1 MRLPMSLA
9 QKIVIKVAI
18 PMLALFILI
27 FSMLNRSLQN
37 YVKNSEQNL
46 LIEKAEGIEAQIRDD
61 LDKVSQV
68 IMDAECFING
78 NYHDS
83 ESILESLSSL
93 SALFPDT
100 NGFYAGF
107 EDGRYLDGGG
117 WVPEEG
123 WDARK
128 RDWYLD
134 GKKAGGKVFYT
145 EPYLDSQTGLTCIS
159 ITKAFKDPEGNF
171 AGVISF
177 DYYFNLIQA
186 IIENKIQEGQTAFI
200 INDKAAFVYHK
211 DYSVENT
218 LDQIEGGKYR
228 NFSKAIVDS
237 TLEFTPTDFLG
248 SKYYFTAN
256 QIQGTDW
263 HLIFGI
269 TKSVIETSSR
279 KIMNILLVGFV
290 LLFVILLG
298 LIFISLNKSIRPLK
312 TTAVSF
318 QNISAGNA
326 DLTQRLETL
335 QTRDEISEVVGGFN
349 QFVEKLQHIVS
360 GIKDSNGRLIQVDK
374 DLQDCTQDTAT
385 SINGILGTINDVGK
399 QIMVQAKNVEET
411 SMAVDLISQN
421 VDVLD
426 RTVSNQSDSVAQASS
441 AVEEM
446 IGNITSVNTSVS
458 RMYKSFEEFNQQAQT
473 GVQVQ
478 GEVDQYVKQIIDQSK
493 MLQEANAV
501 IASIAAQTNLL
512 AMNAAIESAH
522 AGEAGKGFGVVADEI
537 RKLSETS
544 SSQSKTIGDQ
554 LSNISQTI
562 QNIVEGASS
571 SSRIFNSVS
580 EKIQFT
586 SELVRQIKAAMDEQE
601 IGSKQILDSLK
612 TMSEAT
618 SDVQNSSTA
627 IIRQK
632 TEISEKVS
640 GLLET
645 TSKIQ
650 NSVESMG
657 DGAQKI
663 ESTGRLLSDISSK
676 MQNSIDRIG
685 DQIDEFKV

>member
-1 MRLPMSLA
+1 MSLS
-9 QKIVIKVAI
+9 QKIVIKVAVPTLI
-18 PMLALFILI
+18 LFIII

-37 YVKNSEQNL
+37 YVKTSEQNL
-46 LIEKAEGIEAQIRDD
+46 LLEKAENIEIQIKED
-61 LDKVSQV
+61 LDLVSQV
-68 IMDAECFING
+68 IKDAGCFITG
-78 NYHDS
+78 NFYNT
-83 ESILESLSSL
+83 EVTLKNLEAL
-93 SALFPDT
+93 SAQFPDT

-107 EDGRYLDGGG
+107 EDGRYMDGGG
-117 WVPEEG
+117 WIPEEG

-134 GKKAGGKVFYT
+134 GKKAGGKIFYT

-159 ITKAFKDPEGNF
+159 ITKAFNDPDGKF

-177 DYYFNLIQA
+177 DYTFNVIQS
-186 IIENKIQEGQTAFI
+186 IIENKIQEGQAAFI
-200 INDKAAFVYHK
+200 VNDKSAFIYHNK
-211 DYSVENT
+211 YSVEES
-218 LDQIEGGKYR
+218 LDKIENGKYR
-228 NFSKAIVDS
+228 DFSRNIIGEKLSFIPI
-237 TLEFTPTDFLG
+237 EFLG
-248 SKYYFTAN
+248 SNYYFTATK
-256 QIQGTDW
+256 IDGTDW

-269 TKSVIETSSR
+269 PKSDVEMNSHR
-279 KIMNILLVGFV
+279 IMNILLVGFA
-290 LLFVILLG
+290 LLFTILLG

-312 TTAVSF
+312 NTAVSF
-318 QNISAGNA
+318 QDISAGNA
-326 DLTQRLETL
+326 DLTKRLETL
-335 QTRDEISEVVGGFN
+335 QNKDEISDVVCGFN
-349 QFVEKLQHIVS
+349 QFVEKLQNIVS
-360 GIKDSNGRLIQVDK
+360 GIKDSNGKLIQVDR
-374 DLQDCTQDTAT
+374 DLQNCTQDTAT
-385 SINGILGTINDVGK
+385 SIDGILETINEVGK
-399 QIMVQAKNVEET
+399 QIMVQAKDVEET

-426 RTVSNQSDSVAQASS
+426 KTVSNQSDSVSQASS

-446 IGNITSVNTSVS
+446 IGNITSVNNSVS

-478 GEVDQYVKQIIDQSK
+478 SEVDQYVKQIIEQSK

-571 SSRIFNSVS
+571 SSKIFNSVS

-601 IGSKQILDSLK
+601 VGSKQILDSLK

-663 ESTGRLLSDISSK
+663 ENTGKLLSDISSK
-676 MQNSIDRIG
+676 MQNSIERIG

>member
-1 MRLPMSLA
+1 MSLSR
-9 QKIVIKVAI
+9 KIVIKVAV
-18 PMLALFILI
+18 PTLVLFIVI
-27 FSMLNRSLQN
+27 FSMLNRSLQD
-37 YVKNSEQNL
+37 YVKKSEQNL
-46 LIEKAEGIEAQIRDD
+46 LLEKAENIEVKIKED
-61 LDKVSQV
+61 LDLISRV
-68 IMDAECFING
+68 IKDAECFITG
-78 NYHDS
+78 NFYDS
-83 ESILESLSSL
+83 KIVLKSLESLS
-93 SALFPDT
+93 AQYPDT

-159 ITKAFKDPEGNF
+159 ITKSFNDPDGKF
-171 AGVISF
+171 AGVIAF
-177 DYYFNLIQA
+177 DYTFNIIQS
-186 IIENKIQEGQTAFI
+186 IIENKIQEGQAAFI
-200 INDKAAFVYHK
+200 VNGKSAFIYHDK
-211 DYSVENT
+211 YSVEDS
-218 LDQIEGGKYR
+218 LDKIENGKYMDFAR
-228 NFSKAIVDS
+228 SITEEKLS
-237 TLEFTPTDFLG
+237 FTPTEFLG
-248 SKYYFTAN
+248 SNYYFSATK
-256 QIQGTDW
+256 IDGTDW

-269 TKSVIETSSR
+269 PKSDVEMNSR
-279 KIMNILLVGFV
+279 RIMNILLVGFA
-290 LLFVILLG
+290 LLFIIFLG

-312 TTAVSF
+312 NTAVSF
-318 QNISAGNA
+318 QDIFAGNA
-326 DLTQRLETL
+326 DLTKRLDNLENK
-335 QTRDEISEVVGGFN
+335 DEIADVVHGFN
-349 QFVEKLQHIVS
+349 NFVEKLQNIVG
-360 GIKDSNGRLIQVDK
+360 GIKNSNGKLIQVDK
-374 DLQDCTQDTAT
+374 DLQSCTRKTAT
-385 SINGILGTINDVGK
+385 SINEIIGTISDVGQ
-399 QIMVQAKNVEET
+399 QIVVQSQNVEET
-411 SMAVDLISQN
+411 SRAVELISQN
-421 VDVLD
+421 VDGLD
-426 RTVSNQSDSVAQASS
+426 RTVTNQSESVAQASS

-446 IGNITSVNTSVS
+446 IGNITSVNNSVS

-478 GEVDQYVKQIIDQSK
+478 SEVDKLVKDIIEQSK

-501 IASIAAQTNLL
+501 IASIAAQINLL

-571 SSRIFNSVS
+571 SSKIFNSVS

-612 TMSEAT
+612 TMTEAT
-618 SDVQNSSTA
+618 SDVQSSSAA
-627 IIRQK
+627 IIKQK
-632 TEISEKVS
+632 TEISQKVS
-640 GLLET
+640 GLLDT

-650 NSVESMG
+650 TSVESMG
-657 DGAQKI
+657 IGAQEI
-663 ESTGRLLSDISSK
+663 EQTGSMLSDISSK
-676 MQNSIDRIG
+676 MQESINIIG
-685 DQIDEFKV
+685 EQIDEFKV